1 MALQLLTH
9 LSARAICREVT
20 RGYSIVRGGWKEV
33 EKG

>member
-20 RGYSIVRGGWKEV
+20 RGYSIVRGGV
-33 EKG
+33 ERG